1 MTAALLPLLRILAL
15 AWAALLAPDG
25 GGVPSLGSGMAA
37 GCGPRTA
44 VAGREQ
50 PGIPSS
56 ALPAKRLAAAI
67 LAARDGGDPA
77 DLPTLPPDLADPGS
91 AMAEAV
97 PTAGPS
103 SRAPAD
109 LRARG
114 PPGSTA
120 SPIIARA

>member
-15 AWAALLAPDG
+15 AWAALVAPEG
-25 GGVPSLGSGMAA
+25 AGVPSLGQGMAA
-37 GCGPRTA
+37 NNAPRTA

-67 LAARDGGDPA
+67 LAARDGGDPV
-77 DLPTLPPDLADPGS
+77 DLPAILPVLAEPG
-91 AMAEAV
+91 AV
-97 PTAGPS
+97 PYAAPAAPAPA
-103 SRAPAD
+103 SRRPAD

-114 PPGSTA
+114 PPVTGDFAVISSA
-120 SPIIARA
+120 